1 MEVLYI
7 LVPLALALAG
17 LGIVGF
23 IWAVRTGEFDDLE
36 SPAHIMMLDDLDSEV
51 NIGDFRKPAA
61 GGKQSEPDFDSANHL
76 H

>member
-17 LGIVGF
+17 LGIFGF

-51 NIGDFRKPAA
+51 D
-61 GGKQSEPDFDSANHL
+61 SERDTSGYPPLKF
-76 H
+76 

>member
-17 LGIVGF
+17 LGIFGF

-36 SPAHIMMLDDLDSEV
+36 SPAHIMMLDDLDGEVESER
-51 NIGDFRKPAA
+51 DTSDCPPLKF
-61 GGKQSEPDFDSANHL
+61 
-76 H
+76 